1 MPDEPK
7 LVVNGRE
14 YPMPDSFTLG
24 ELADME
30 KITGQDYD
38 LSKGGVLGTLAL
50 AYIAIKRVDPRVTIE
65 ELRDV
70 SQDDLE
76 ITGMPDLPPAGGALN
91 GSAPPSTES
100 SENISEPA
108 PAKTRARTGAESSDS

>member
-1 MPDEPK
+1 MSDEPK

-14 YPMPDSFTLG
+14 YPMPDSFLMG

-50 AYIAIKRVDPRVTIE
+50 AYVAIRRVDPTVTVDDIRN
-65 ELRDV
+65 L
-70 SQDDLE
+70 SQDDFE
-76 ITGMPDLPPAGGALN
+76 IKGVSVSPPAGGALN
-91 GSAPPSTES
+91 GSAPS
-100 SENISEPA
+100 SSGTSEPDSEQT
-108 PAKTRARTGAESSDS
+108 PAKTPALTGTES